1 MIRLVKWGALGL
13 VALGVLGFAV
23 FGAHFPSYVGTGF
36 HMASK
41 AGKDR
46 IPVEFE
52 LRRSESLIEGILPEI
67 RACKRVIAEEEVAVE
82 QLRDQIAGL
91 EERQVREK
99 GKILALR
106 DALARETP
114 LLTVAGVP
122 ASRAGVERDLERVFD
137 VHRNE
142 AELLESKRRLLES
155 REKSLVAARHKLD
168 VVRTE
173 KARLETVVQNLHA
186 KLREVQALEATA
198 TFSLDTSNLAKAK
211 QVLAE
216 CERRLA
222 VAEKVIHQ
230 DAAELPV
237 AEFDVAGEPRDLLAE
252 IDRYFEGAPDAP
264 QPKPA
269 FASSTKSY

>member
-1 MIRLVKWGALGL
+1 MIRLIKWGALGL
-13 VALGVLGFAV
+13 LAVGVLGFAV
-23 FGAHFPSYVGTGF
+23 FGAHFPSYVGTGL
-36 HMASK
+36 HVASK

-52 LRRSESLIEGILPEI
+52 LRRAESLIEGILPEI

-91 EERQVREK
+91 SERQGREK
-99 GKILALR
+99 SKILSLR
-106 DALARETP
+106 NALAKEVP

-122 ASRAGVERDLERVFD
+122 ASRANVERDLERTFD
-137 VHRNE
+137 VHRHE
-142 AELLESKRRLLES
+142 AELLESKHRLLES
-155 REKSLVAARHKLD
+155 REKSLGAARHKLD

-186 KLREVQALEATA
+186 KLREVQALEASA
-198 TFSLDTSNLAKAK
+198 QFSLDTSNLARAK
-211 QVLAE
+211 QVLSD

-222 VAEKVIHQ
+222 VAEKMIHQ

-237 AEFDVAGEPRDLLAE
+237 AEFEMGDPRDLFAE
-252 IDRYFEGAPDAP
+252 IDRYFEGAPAAP
-264 QPKPA
+264 EASPA
-269 FASSTKSY
+269 FAATTKTY